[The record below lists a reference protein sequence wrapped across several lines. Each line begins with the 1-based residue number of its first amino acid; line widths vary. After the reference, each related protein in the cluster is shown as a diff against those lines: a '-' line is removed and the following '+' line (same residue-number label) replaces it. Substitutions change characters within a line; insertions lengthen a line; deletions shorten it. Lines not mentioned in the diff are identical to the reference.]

1 MPPLSSGA
9 HTTSSQA
16 VVTTAPAEEDRIR
29 GNVYALLG
37 NLLAGPPDAKLLELL
52 QGISPE
58 PDDDGVLAAS
68 WQMLAAAAARANLD
82 SLREE
87 YDALF
92 IGIAR
97 GEIVP
102 YASWYLTGFLMEQP
116 LADLRSDLQALGIQR
131 QPGVHE
137 PEDHVAALC
146 DTMALLIA
154 SDVPTPLDDQYRF
167 FARHFEP
174 WVARFFGDLQQA
186 RSADFY
192 RAVAQLGEQFIGIEI
207 QAFQAAVPAAG
218 VTKHS

>member
-1 MPPLSSGA
+1 MSSLASGEVA
-9 HTTSSQA
+9 SSDA
-16 VVTTAPAEEDRIR
+16 VVMTTAEEDRIR

-37 NLLAGPPDAKLLELL
+37 NLLAGPPDANLL
-52 QGISPE
+52 QLLQEISPE
-58 PDDDGVLAAS
+58 SDDDSVLATA

-82 SLREE
+82 ALREE

-102 YASWYLTGFLMEQP
+102 YGSWYLTGFLMEQP
-116 LADLRSDLQALGIQR
+116 LADLRGDLQALGIQR
-131 QPGVHE
+131 HPGVHE

-146 DTMALLIA
+146 DTMALLINGEA
-154 SDVPTPLDDQYRF
+154 PTPLDDQYHF
-167 FARHFEP
+167 FARHLEP
-174 WVARFFGDLQQA
+174 WVPRFFGDLQQA
-186 RSADFY
+186 KSADFY

>member
-9 HTTSSQA
+9 HTSSEA
-16 VVTTAPAEEDRIR
+16 VVVTTPAEEDRIR

-37 NLLAGPPDAKLLELL
+37 NLLAGPPDANLL
-52 QGISPE
+52 QLLQDISPDS
-58 PDDDGVLAAS
+58 DDESVLAAS
-68 WQMLAAAAARANLD
+68 WQMLAATAARANPD
-82 SLREE
+82 ALREE

-116 LADLRSDLQALGIQR
+116 LADLRGDLQALGIQR
-131 QPGVHE
+131 HPGVHE

-146 DTMALLIA
+146 DTMALLIH
-154 SDVPTPLDDQYRF
+154 SDAPTPLDDQYRF
-167 FARHFEP
+167 FSRHLEP

-186 RSADFY
+186 KSAEFY
-192 RAVAQLGEQFIGIEI
+192 RAVAQLGEQFIGIET
-207 QAFQAAVPAAG
+207 QAFRAAVPAAG
-218 VTKHS
+218 VAKHS

>member
-9 HTTSSQA
+9 HTSSNA
-16 VVTTAPAEEDRIR
+16 VVMTTPAEEDRIR

-37 NLLAGPPDAKLLELL
+37 NLLAGPPDANLL
-52 QGISPE
+52 QLLQDISPD
-58 PDDDGVLAAS
+58 PDDDSLLASS
-68 WQMLAAAAARANLD
+68 WRILAAAAAHANLD
-82 SLREE
+82 VLREE

-97 GEIVP
+97 GEVVP

-116 LADLRSDLQALGIQR
+116 LADLRGDLQALGIQR
-131 QPGVHE
+131 RPDVHE

-146 DTMALLIA
+146 DTMALLIN
-154 SDVPTPLDDQYRF
+154 SDAPTPLEDQYRF
-167 FARHFEP
+167 FGRHLEP
-174 WVARFFGDLQQA
+174 WVARFFGDLQHA
-186 RSADFY
+186 KSSEFY

>member
-1 MPPLSSGA
+1 MPPLSSGT
-9 HTTSSQA
+9 HTSSET
-16 VVTTAPAEEDRIR
+16 VVTTAADEDRVR

-37 NLLAGPPDAKLLELL
+37 NLLAGPPDANLLQML
-52 QGISPE
+52 QGIATESE
-58 PDDDGVLAAS
+58 DDSLLAGA
-68 WQMLAAAAARANLD
+68 WKMLSVAAEHANPD

-87 YDALF
+87 YETLF

-97 GEIVP
+97 GEVVP

-116 LADLRSDLQALGIQR
+116 LADLRGDLQALGIQR
-131 QPGVHE
+131 QPEVHE

-146 DTMALLIA
+146 DTLALLIT
-154 SDVPTPLDDQYRF
+154 SDPPAPLDTQYRF
-167 FARHFEP
+167 FSRHLEP

-186 RSADFY
+186 KSAEFY

-218 VTKHS
+218 VTKYS